1 MIRLLI
7 ADDED
12 LVRSAL
18 AALLALEDDLA
29 VVAEASASTEAV
41 RLAREFRPDIAVLDL
56 EMPPPYG
63 LRAAEEIGAELPTRV
78 VLVTRHARP
87 AVLRRA
93 LSAGVRGFVP
103 ETTPAARLA
112 EIIRDV
118 AAGRRYVDPDIAAS
132 ALTEDDCSLSD
143 RELQVLRAART
154 GASVAEIA
162 VEVHLAQ
169 GTGTGTGTVRNYLSA
184 AMSEPGAPTRHAA
197 AHHAWQQG
205 WIRAGNRNRS
215 VARNRSVLGTLSTRP
230 ARTASPWPAASR
242 TRLPRPRSFRRG

>member
-12 LVRSAL
+12 LLRSAL
-18 AALLALEDDLA
+18 AALLALEDDLT
-29 VVAEASASTEAV
+29 VVAEAATSTEAV

-56 EMPPPYG
+56 EMPPTDG

-103 ETTPAARLA
+103 KTTPAARLA

-132 ALTEDDCSLSD
+132 ALTEDDCPLSD

-162 VEVHLAQ
+162 AEVHLAQ
-169 GTGTGTGTVRNYLSA
+169 GTVRNYLSA
-184 AMSEPGAPTRHAA
+184 AMAKLGAPTRHAA

-205 WIRAGNRNRS
+205 WI
-215 VARNRSVLGTLSTRP
+215 
-230 ARTASPWPAASR
+230 
-242 TRLPRPRSFRRG
+242 